1 MCCFAMFVHCSVF
14 KISSP
19 LKSSKEY
26 MFYVIYMLP
35 TLNMLKHSGI
45 RRRISDNYK
54 KMYINYSTIF
64 VVLNL
69 HNMIAS
75 AVFKYSFNLN
85 LALKII

>member
-14 KISSP
+14 KIASP
-19 LKSSKEY
+19 LKSSSTCSMLY
-26 MFYVIYMLP
+26 LYIY
-35 TLNMLKHSGI
+35 MLKHSGI
-45 RRRISDNYK
+45 RRRVSDNYK

-85 LALKII
+85 LALKIL